1 LDLEEGAGRRSSA
14 AHRADVRQL
23 DAFIREDRAAGR
35 TAVAIVGN
43 AGDVNTGIVDPLPQ
57 MAEIAREHEIWF
69 HVDGAYGG
77 WGVLDER
84 VEAAFGDRG
93 TYDSFAVD
101 PHKWLAAPVGTGLA
115 VCRDGELLSRAFT
128 IEPGHYD
135 RERNVVDDDGSDYDS
150 AFLGLGG
157 GTPDWGVDFSAP
169 ARGVPVWAVLKEIGA
184 AGMRQRVRRHN
195 DFARLVADRCRQEPE
210 LELLAEPQ
218 LSIVCFRY
226 RPIGWADP
234 EQLDGLNSDI
244 LGALRQEGR
253 SIPSST
259 RVGDAFAIRACFINP
274 RTDREH
280 VDLLVDD
287 VLAHGR
293 RLSATR

>member
-1 LDLEEGAGRRSSA
+1 
-14 AHRADVRQL
+14 
-23 DAFIREDRAAGR
+23 
-35 TAVAIVGN
+35 
-43 AGDVNTGIVDPLPQ
+43 
-57 MAEIAREHEIWF
+57 
-69 HVDGAYGG
+69 
-77 WGVLDER
+77 
-84 VEAAFGDRG
+84 
-93 TYDSFAVD
+93 
-101 PHKWLAAPVGTGLA
+101 
-115 VCRDGELLSRAFT
+115 
-128 IEPGHYD
+128 
-135 RERNVVDDDGSDYDS
+135 
-150 AFLGLGG
+150 
-157 GTPDWGVDFSAP
+157 
-169 ARGVPVWAVLKEIGA
+169 VLKEIGA

-259 RVGDAFAIRACFINP
+259 RVGDAFAIRACYINP